1 MGVSIPLR
9 GMPRTPSA
17 RAAPLHWHLLLPSP
31 PCTSLATAVIV
42 PHAVLATSDH
52 PVNRI
57 GIATMRRKKTPPRW
71 AYHDWTR
78 RAPIPCDRR
87 VRPSHVTESPSHRLF
102 AAIRVYIR
110 LDTVS
115 PIAIKSA
122 FLFHSLLEAAVITG
136 AGVSG
141 VRFQNCT
148 VLPAAGSQQH
158 KHTSGWLGGGVRV
171 SPMAKPRRLTGLWS
185 CPPMTSSVT
194 VPPHHGHP
202 SPWFRSLHSAI
213 AEIDLLRRGSNSSWW
228 A

>member
-78 RAPIPCDRR
+78 RAPIFCDRR

-122 FLFHSLLEAAVITG
+122 FPFHSLLEAAVITG

-158 KHTSGWLGGGVRV
+158 KHTSGWEGGRTCFTNGKAPQADWSLVV
-171 SPMAKPRRLTGLWS
+171 SANDVISHRPTPPWAPLPMV
-185 CPPMTSSVT
+185 SV
-194 VPPHHGHP
+194 
-202 SPWFRSLHSAI
+202 SALC
-213 AEIDLLRRGSNSSWW
+213 DSRN
-228 A
+228 